1 MGKYD
6 DMFNEH
12 FNNEEFG
19 GDPDKRKIAL
29 KSFNKMMESLENVK
43 ISDEFVNKYLKNLDL
58 QSLTDSE
65 ESIFNEEG
73 SIMLPI
79 FKDTGEMIKNRGMI
93 FEKIKLK
100 RKNGHFIVIETW
112 TSKDEEYI
120 LNQKYF
126 LDIDIFE
133 TKDLEIQEKI
143 VKKLVNSN
151 YIKDNKNEYLNHLPI
166 DSQKKFYQTL
176 LNRSIESELYEE
188 SAIYRDKIDSLLK

>member
-6 DMFNEH
+6 DMFDEH

-29 KSFNKMMESLENVK
+29 NSFNKMMESLESVK
-43 ISDEFVNKYLKNLDL
+43 ISDEFVNKYLKNLDI
-58 QSLTDSE
+58 QALTDSD

-79 FKDTGEMIKNRGMI
+79 FKDTGDMIKNRGMI
-93 FEKIKLK
+93 FEKVKVK
-100 RKNGHFIVIETW
+100 RKNSYFIVTETW

-133 TKDLEIQEKI
+133 SKDLEIQESI
-143 VKKLVNSN
+143 VDKLVNAN
-151 YIKDNKNEYLNHLPI
+151 YIKDSINEYLNHLPL
-166 DSQKKFYQTL
+166 DSQKKFYKIL
-176 LNRSIESELYEE
+176 LDRSIENELFEE
-188 SAIYRDKIDSLLK
+188 SAIYRDKIDTL